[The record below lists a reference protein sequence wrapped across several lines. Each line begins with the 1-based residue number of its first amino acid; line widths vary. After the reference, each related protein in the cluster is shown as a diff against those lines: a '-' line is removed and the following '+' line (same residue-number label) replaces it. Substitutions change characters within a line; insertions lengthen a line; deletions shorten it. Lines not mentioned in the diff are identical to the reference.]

1 MDDIFSVFWDEENQ
15 TSPVEQPHPLL
26 RGDGTKG
33 IFNIELLFPELKKE
47 AGKAFLSLAIKWSET
62 YIKDNKLHIKAKT
75 KFNFDKINTVDNITL
90 LNQKLIDLW
99 FDYQVKVEM

>member
-15 TSPVEQPHPLL
+15 TSPVEQPHHLL

-47 AGKAFLSLAIKWSET
+47 AGKAFLSLAIKWSEI